1 MLKGIAGLD
10 HQCTLLPRS
19 AVAKEVADGILA
31 TIAVE
36 EFADDPMLCC
46 ACVRKGGS
54 LSPAAKVFLD
64 AIVSYCQR
72 YR

>member
-1 MLKGIAGLD
+1 LV
-10 HQCTLLPRS
+10 PRS
-19 AVAKEVADGILA
+19 TVQKEVSDGILA

-36 EFADDPMLCC
+36 EFVDDPMLCC
-46 ACVRKGGS
+46 ACVRKSGS

-64 AIVSYCQR
+64 AIISYCHR